1 MLKVC
6 MYLRK
11 SRADV
16 EAERKGEGE
25 TLLKHKKILNKFAK
39 ENNLN
44 IIKIYEEI
52 VSGESLVHR
61 PQMLKL
67 LKDVEKKMYDGVLC
81 MDIDRLGRGNM
92 QEQGLILETFKKSNT
107 KIITPRKIYNLK
119 DEFDEEY
126 SEFEAFMARK
136 ELKIINRRLQN
147 GRIRSIEEGNY
158 LGTLP
163 PYGYEIYYTDKYRTL
178 KINKEQSHV
187 VKMIFDLYI
196 NHGMGGKKI
205 ANTLNNM
212 GYKSYTGKEW
222 SSSSVLNIIKNKVY
236 TGRIQWKKTENK
248 KSKKIGQIKET
259 KIRPKEEWID
269 VEGKHEPIISMEIYE
284 KAQKIL
290 SKKYHIPYH
299 FNNKIK
305 NPLAGLIK
313 CFNCNSSMILRPYK
327 NKDDQIMCYKNCKNK
342 SSKLIYIEKNLILGL
357 NKWLEKY
364 QLDWNIMKTINNDI
378 DYTIN
383 LYKKNLYNLQK
394 QLSKLENQKNN
405 IYDLLERKIYD
416 EDTYIERSKKINTKI
431 ENIKKSIEKIKSNLN
446 LKIKNQNNKKNIIT
460 KIKKILDLYE
470 KTNDPSKKN
479 KLLKSVIYYVE
490 YKKEKHQKNDEFTLI
505 IYPKLPKK

>member
-1 MLKVC
+1 MEKVC

-11 SRADV
+11 SRADE
-16 EAERKGEGE
+16 EAEKRGEGE
-25 TLLKHKKILNKFAK
+25 TLLKHKKALNKFAK

-44 IIKIYEEI
+44 IVCIREEI
-52 VSGESLVHR
+52 VSGESLMHR
-61 PQMLKL
+61 PEMLKL

-81 MDIDRLGRGNM
+81 MDLDRLGRGNM

-107 KIITPRKIYNLK
+107 KIITPRKTYNLK

-147 GRIRSIEEGNY
+147 GRIRSVEEGNY

-163 PYGYEIYYTDKYRTL
+163 PYGYEIYYTDRYRTL
-178 KINKEQSHV
+178 KPHKEQAEI

-196 NHGMGGKKI
+196 NHEMGGKKI
-205 ANTLNNM
+205 ANTLNAM
-212 GYKSYTGKEW
+212 GYKSYTGKKW
-222 SSSSVLNIIKNKVY
+222 SSSSVLSIIKNKVY

-248 KSKKIGQIKET
+248 KSKKINQVKET
-259 KIRPKEEWID
+259 RIRPKKEWID
-269 VEGKHEPIISMEIYE
+269 VEGKHQPIISIEMYE

-290 SKKYHIPYH
+290 SKKYHTPY
-299 FNNKIK
+299 NSKNTIK

-313 CFNCNSSMILRPYK
+313 CFNCNSSMVLRPYK
-327 NKDDQIMCYKNCKNK
+327 NKDAQIMCYKNCGTK
-342 SSKLIYIEKNLILGL
+342 SSKLIYIEENLILGL
-357 NKWLEKY
+357 SKWLENY
-364 QLDWNIMKTINNDI
+364 RANWNIIKISNKDI
-378 DYTIN
+378 DSTIN
-383 LYKKNLYNLQK
+383 LYKKNLYNLK
-394 QLSKLENQKNN
+394 KELYELENQKNN
-405 IYDLLERKIYD
+405 LHDLLERKIYN
-416 EDTYIERSKKINTKI
+416 ENTYIERSKNLNERI
-431 ENIKKSIEKIKSNLN
+431 ENIKKSIEKLEFN
-446 LKIKNQNNKKNIIT
+446 LKLEIKKQSSKKNVIP
-460 KIKKILDLYE
+460 KIEKVIDVYK

-479 KLLKSVIYYVE
+479 KLLKSIIYYVE